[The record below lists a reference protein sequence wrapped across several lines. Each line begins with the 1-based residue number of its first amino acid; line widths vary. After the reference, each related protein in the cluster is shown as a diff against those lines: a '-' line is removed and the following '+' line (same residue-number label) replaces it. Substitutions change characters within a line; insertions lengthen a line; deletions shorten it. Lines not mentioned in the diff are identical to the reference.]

1 MFIVNQIDHQMDK
14 LHGCKIRAK
23 HVKYFHT
30 VLDNDATALSIRQHE
45 LGMIHLALS
54 DALLDASRC
63 IKCGTH
69 YPCVSYVTCITDA
82 ARTPRELALYELNAV
97 QGGSPSCGTAVQGD
111 VPKIKKITRF
121 WRHSHRG
128 TCQGAD
134 RKTHLVCT

>member
-1 MFIVNQIDHQMDK
+1 MFIVNHIDHQMDK

-63 IKCGTH
+63 IN
-69 YPCVSYVTCITDA
+69 A
-82 ARTPRELALYELNAV
+82 ARITLASLMSLASQTR
-97 QGGSPSCGTAVQGD
+97 QG
-111 VPKIKKITRF
+111 
-121 WRHSHRG
+121 HRG
-128 TCQGAD
+128 N
-134 RKTHLVCT
+134 